1 MHARAR
7 LGLLGAVTVLALA
20 SCIPETQL
28 RPTPDAR
35 SPAGEPTAVVAEAQG
50 VRLIADGTAWKG
62 SPRNLETRLTPVE
75 LRVENHSGR
84 TLSIR
89 YAHFDLV
96 GASKFHYAALS
107 PMLMQE
113 ANDQGPTCVAGYT
126 PRPYWSVGATWG
138 PRRGWYQRQR
148 AWWPSPFYDPFY
160 DPFYGPR
167 SYVRCEEPLP
177 TQDMMDRALPE
188 GTLEDEGTVSG
199 FLYFQGVG
207 DRERQVILQA
217 QLVDAKTNQPFG
229 ELSIPF
235 QVRRD

>member
-1 MHARAR
+1 MRAR
-7 LGLLGAVTVLALA
+7 EQLGLFGAVAVLALA
-20 SCIPETQL
+20 SCIPEPQL
-28 RPTPDAR
+28 RPTPEAR
-35 SPAGEPTAVVAEAQG
+35 SPAGEPTAVLAEAEG
-50 VRLIADGTAWKG
+50 VRLIADGTSWKG
-62 SPRNLETRLTPVE
+62 SPRDLERRLTPVE

-89 YAHFDLV
+89 YSHFDLV

-113 ANDQGPTCVAGYT
+113 ANEQSPTCVARYMPG
-126 PRPYWSVGATWG
+126 PYRGIGATWD
-138 PRRGWYQRQR
+138 RRYWRLRQR
-148 AWWPSPFYDPFY
+148 AWWPNPYYDPFF

-188 GTLEDEGTVSG
+188 GTLEEGGTVSG

-217 QLVDAKTNQPFG
+217 QLVDAKTNEPFG
-229 ELSIPF
+229 ALSIPF